1 MANEQNLRPF
11 TKENPPS
18 SEEAKKNGS
27 KGGKKRAA
35 NARARKAYAEHLRE
49 LLDLPMDSHNKPR
62 DFCRSKSAGDVKN
75 YGVTVEQA
83 TIQALVNKA
92 MKGDIKAI
100 ELVLKITGQMPDEK
114 HDVTITAA
122 DPKDMSLEELAR
134 KLRQDDE

>member
-1 MANEQNLRPF
+1 MPNEENLKPI
-11 TKENPPS
+11 S
-18 SEEAKKNGS
+18 SVSEAREKGR

-35 NARARKAYAEHLRE
+35 NAKARKAYAEHLRE

-75 YGVTVEQA
+75 HGVTVEQA

-100 ELVLKITGQMPDEK
+100 ELVLKITGQMPGDKQE
-114 HDVTITAA
+114 VTIKTA
-122 DPKDMSLEELAR
+122 DPKDMTLEELA
-134 KLRQDDE
+134 KVLRED